1 MDTNEDIRNEVYE
14 KLRGLEGDEL
24 NDFIDRLSEEIAFST
39 QNKGGVSFEANV
51 RWCIIKID
59 LYGESTHEFHDTKQ
73 EAIAHLIKHHRN
85 PEYDLRPYEE
95 LNAEMQGLICFEAP
109 EGFTPVVKGK
119 GKSELNP
126 LSSTEQKKLVTSGIR
141 QAVKDGVLAL
151 KKGKYD
157 VKLQNYPTLHQLQRA
172 HEKPIEQQIRQL
184 KHDIASAIE
193 DPMMFKLKKKHGL
206 TPPKCTSKGKWVKIE
221 NEESSFFLNSI
232 RRVLNNKPVETV
244 AEVLASSHQTLE
256 KEYLPENERGKRKP
270 VNTNSVH
277 RVSTESEVINVI
289 SMMAKKGFDNQPIY
303 CNTSKRCV
311 ATIRLKE
318 ALKNLYQG
326 KYSGFQTFDEYKTM
340 IEKNLLLTP
349 PPIFLP
355 TDPVDYV
362 VSLFNVG
369 CEAILFEFDNQEWE
383 KYGGSSSVSAKLE
396 DGWHIMTPHDI
407 VVFLTEKDQH
417 RT

>member
-1 MDTNEDIRNEVYE
+1 MDTNEDMRNEVYV
-14 KLRGLEGDEL
+14 KLRDLEGDEL
-24 NDFIDRLSEEIAFST
+24 NDFIDRVSEEIAFST

-59 LYGESTHEFHDTKQ
+59 LYGQSTHEFHDTKE
-73 EAIAHLIKHHRN
+73 EAIAHLIKHHCN
-85 PEYDLRPYEE
+85 PEYELPPYEE
-95 LNAEMQGLICFEAP
+95 LSAEMQGLICFEAP
-109 EGFTPVVKGK
+109 DGFTPTGK
-119 GKSELNP
+119 EKSDLN
-126 LSSTEQKKLVTSGIR
+126 LLTSDEQKKLITSEIR

-157 VKLQNYPTLHQLQRA
+157 VKLQNHPTLHQLQRA
-172 HEKPIEQQIRQL
+172 HETPIEQQISQII
-184 KHDIASAIE
+184 HNIVPAIE
-193 DPMMFKLKKKHGL
+193 DQMMFKLKKKHGL
-206 TPPKCTSKGKWVKIE
+206 TPPKRNSKGKWVKIE

-232 RRVLNNKPVETV
+232 RRVLNNKPVETI
-244 AEVLASSHQTLE
+244 AEVLASSHSILE
-256 KEYLPENERGKRKP
+256 KEHLPENERGKRKP

-277 RVSTESEVINVI
+277 RVSTESEVNDVI
-289 SMMAKKGFDNQPIY
+289 SMMALKGFDNQPIY

-318 ALKNLYQG
+318 ALKNLYQN
-326 KYSGFQTFDEYKTM
+326 KYSGFQTFDDYKTM
-340 IEKNLLLTP
+340 IEENLLLTP

-355 TDPVDYV
+355 TDPMDYV

-383 KYGGSSSVSAKLE
+383 KYGGSSGVSAKLE

-407 VVFLTEKDQH
+407 VVFLTEKGQH
-417 RT
+417 KT

>member
-1 MDTNEDIRNEVYE
+1 MDTNEDMRNEVYE

-39 QNKGGVSFEANV
+39 QIKGGVSFEANV

-59 LYGESTHEFHDTKQ
+59 LYGESTHEFHDTKE
-73 EAIAHLIKHHRN
+73 EAIAHLIKHHCN
-85 PEYDLRPYEE
+85 PEYDLPPYEE

-109 EGFTPVVKGK
+109 DGFTPED
-119 GKSELNP
+119 SDLN
-126 LSSTEQKKLVTSGIR
+126 LLTSDEQKNHMVSKIR
-141 QAVKDGVLAL
+141 PRVKEGVLAL

-157 VKLQNYPTLHQLQRA
+157 VKLQNHPTLHQLQRA

-206 TPPKCTSKGKWVKIE
+206 TPPKRNSRGKWLKTE

-232 RRVLNNKPVETV
+232 RRVLNNKPVETI

-256 KEYLPENERGKRKP
+256 KEYLPEDERGKRKP

-277 RVSTESEVINVI
+277 RVSTESEVIDVI
-289 SMMAKKGFDNQPIY
+289 SMMALKGFDNQPIY
-303 CNTSKRCV
+303 CNTSKKCV

-318 ALKNLYQG
+318 ALKNLYQR
-326 KYSGFQTFDEYKTM
+326 KYSGFKTFDDYKTM
-340 IEKNLLLTP
+340 IEENLLLTP

-383 KYGGSSSVSAKLE
+383 KYGGSSDVSAKLE

-407 VVFLTEKDQH
+407 VVFLTENGQH
-417 RT
+417 